1 MKPSIKPQKQNFVIL
16 YTTTENKKQ
25 AAKLAET
32 LLLAKL
38 AFCIQSDTVVSRYVW
53 EDKLETTE
61 EVRISIK
68 TTSQQLPEIAK
79 IFAEQHPY
87 DVPQWLVVDCLPQ
100 DSSYSK
106 WALEAVRK

>member
-1 MKPSIKPQKQNFVIL
+1 MKPSLKPQKQNFVIL
-16 YTTTENKKQ
+16 YTTTETKKQ
-25 AAKLAET
+25 ASDLAET

-38 AFCIQSDTVVSRYVW
+38 AFCIQSDTIISRYVW
-53 EDKLETTE
+53 EDKLQTTE
-61 EVRISIK
+61 EVRVCIK
-68 TTSQQLPEIAK
+68 TTSQHLPEIAK

-106 WALEAVRK
+106 WALEAVKA